1 MNRLALLFLLTP
13 MTKDEE
19 EVLKHIESQAIREKG
34 RIGADGDGRA
44 AMESDLVYKIE
55 YSVEAEDNEGWEAML
70 FAARSQIKY
79 SAD

>member
-1 MNRLALLFLLTP
+1 MNRLALLLPLTP

-19 EVLKHIESQAIREKG
+19 EVLKRIESQAIRDKR
-34 RIGADGDGRA
+34 RIGADGDGGV
-44 AMESDLVYKIE
+44 AMKSDLIYKIE

>member
-1 MNRLALLFLLTP
+1 MNRLALLLLLTP

-19 EVLKHIESQAIREKG
+19 EVLKRIESQSIREKG
-34 RIGADGDGRA
+34 RIGADGDGGV
-44 AMESDLVYKIE
+44 AMKSDLVYKIE

-70 FAARSQIKY
+70 FAARSQIKC